1 MTKDL
6 WHPFV
11 QPIVDLWGKFISIV
25 PNLLISLVFL
35 LAGLMLSRLVAT
47 VLTKALKKIKLDDI
61 TSKIGINEIFARIGF
76 GKSPTYVISF
86 VVYWF
91 IMLVFLIL
99 AFKALNLDIITMLL
113 AKFMYFI
120 PKLIV
125 SIVILFAGLLFANFM
140 HDVVKNSAD
149 ANNLKGGAILAKA
162 IQAIIILFAALLAL
176 EQLGIE
182 MSLINQSIVIIL
194 SALGLAF
201 AIALGLGAKDIVAKF
216 LEDSLKTGRSK
227 QQ

>member
-1 MTKDL
+1 MTKDV
-6 WHPFV
+6 WQPFIN
-11 QPIVDLWGKFISIV
+11 PIVDLWQKFISIV
-25 PNLLISLVFL
+25 PNLLISLLFL
-35 LAGLMLSRLVAT
+35 LLGLMLSRVTTT
-47 VLTKALKKIKLDDI
+47 VLTKALKKIKLDDL
-61 TSKIGINEIFARIGF
+61 TSKIGINEILARIGF

-91 IMLVFLIL
+91 IMLVFLTL

-125 SIVILFAGLLFANFM
+125 SIVILFAGLLFANFV
-140 HDVVKNSAD
+140 HDVVKNSAE
-149 ANNLKGGAILAKA
+149 ANNLKGGKILAKI
-162 IQAIIILFAALLAL
+162 IQAIIILFASLMAL

-182 MSLINQSIVIIL
+182 MSLINQSIMIVL

-201 AIALGLGAKDIVAKF
+201 AIALGLGAKDIVAKYLQDF
-216 LEDSLKTGRSK
+216 VKPGSK
-227 QQ
+227 E